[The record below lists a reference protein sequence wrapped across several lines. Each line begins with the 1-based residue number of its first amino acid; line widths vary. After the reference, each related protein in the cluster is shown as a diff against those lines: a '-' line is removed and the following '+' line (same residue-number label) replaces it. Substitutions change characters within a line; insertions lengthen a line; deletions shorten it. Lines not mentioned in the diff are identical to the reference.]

1 MKILF
6 PFALALV
13 LLGCQKDQVEVK
25 EEKATLLGYWYASS
39 VNAAAKAC
47 ADGYQIRTESGQY
60 RTLTLPTPFDKA
72 TSDSISVWIRYK
84 VVANDSCT
92 GSTKSIEVVS
102 IRER

>member
-6 PFALALV
+6 LFTLALV
-13 LLGCQKDQVEVK
+13 PLGCQKDQVEAQ

-39 VNAAAKAC
+39 INASAKAC

-72 TSDSISVWIRYK
+72 TSDSVGVWIRYK
-84 VVANDSCT
+84 VVANDNC
-92 GSTKSIEVVS
+92 STKSIEVIS
-102 IRER
+102 IRKR